1 MRELVYLSWLNYL
14 GGFEYWLF
22 ITYVDHQIEVSETG
36 TTKKN
41 IFAGWPKSYG
51 ANADTVTK
59 QTFRRSK
66 KSKLIRTQTFTREQA
81 QEIGEQLKS
90 CPLVQLI
97 STLKDRRTVII
108 DTDSMVVVKGA
119 NKIHNL
125 SFTIT
130 PCGINSP
137 FGELFPIS
145 R

>member
-1 MRELVYLSWLNYL
+1 MRELVYISWLNYL

-22 ITYVDHQIEVSETG
+22 ISYVDHQINVLETG
-36 TTKKN
+36 ETKKN

-59 QTFRRSK
+59 QTFRRTK
-66 KSKLIRTQTFTREQA
+66 KQKVIRTQTYTREQA

-90 CPLVQLI
+90 SPIVQLI
-97 STLKDRRTVII
+97 SSRRDRRTVIV
-108 DTDSMVVVKGA
+108 DSDSIVVVTGR

-130 PCGINSP
+130 YTDDYPTQHV
-137 FGELFPIS
+137 
-145 R
+145 

>member
-14 GGFEYWLF
+14 GGFDYWLF
-22 ITYVDHQIEVSETG
+22 VTYVDHQIEVTETG

-66 KSKLIRTQTFTREQA
+66 KQKVIRTQTYTRAQA

-90 CPLVQLI
+90 SPLVQLI
-97 STLKDRRTVII
+97 STRKDRRTVLI
-108 DTDSMVVVKGA
+108 DTDSIVVVKGA

-130 PCGINSP
+130 YTDDYPTQHG
-137 FGELFPIS
+137 
-145 R
+145 